1 MIRLSLT
8 SSDKD
13 SMLISA
19 QHFEQKNQY
28 EQAVLLYNKCGQQSK
43 AIEMCFKFKLFD
55 KLKSI
60 LEDLKELEDMN
71 MLKKVA
77 DFFMSNNEFEKAV
90 GIYLK
95 LGQTVEAMNL
105 IQSHDVPIDDEMAD
119 LLTPELASMDN
130 EKRNEVLINIGKIA
144 KRQQNFALAAKKYT
158 QAGAKLKAIKALI
171 QVGNLEKVITF
182 AQTARDAECYI
193 LAGN

>member
-1 MIRLSLT
+1 MLEENEHVQQAIEFYKKSGRTSKAIKLAKEHHLDEEVIRLSLT

-60 LEDLKELEDMN
+60 LEDLKELEDMS
-71 MLKKVA
+71 MLRKVA

-90 GIYLK
+90 GI
-95 LGQTVEAMNL
+95 
-105 IQSHDVPIDDEMAD
+105 
-119 LLTPELASMDN
+119 
-130 EKRNEVLINIGKIA
+130 
-144 KRQQNFALAAKKYT
+144 
-158 QAGAKLKAIKALI
+158 
-171 QVGNLEKVITF
+171 
-182 AQTARDAECYI
+182 
-193 LAGN
+193 